1 METAQEREV
10 QLLQGRQ
17 AWPFHHMMGMGMAAT
32 ATAGGCFDGYG
43 HGGGGIGSDCGF
55 VLGWEQPP
63 APAPFD
69 CFGLLA
75 ADVHDLFPLFAGME
89 SPLPVSSS
97 SALATPPPPPPAP
110 AHDAIAAIPGEL
122 DDLLLNFWDASCHDG
137 DVGEQQKP
145 QLDAFNSTCVT
156 HEQTTTTTTTCAA
169 AAAAAATATNSFFH
183 YDDGDDPLSSI
194 FCTGPTP
201 PLLPAEQAVAFQQQ
215 APAAEPEPLLS
226 SSSSNCQGAQ
236 AQPQGA
242 AATPRTP
249 PVPRSSSTPTS
260 TIASRKRATREAAE
274 SSDHAAAECSQ
285 ESESSKRRRTEAAP
299 AQASSARVLCPF
311 ALLKPD
317 GLDGGATLADIN
329 ARILMRPTRPVRHP
343 VGEFACAPRVSADQ
357 PGLSGKAVS
366 SFTRLHTPG
375 RGTITIIRTRG

>member
-1 METAQEREV
+1 METAQER

-17 AWPFHHMMGMGMAAT
+17 AWPFHMMGMGMAAT
-32 ATAGGCFDGYG
+32 ATAGGCFDGPY
-43 HGGGGIGSDCGF
+43 GGIGGDCF

-63 APAPFD
+63 APAPFG

-75 ADVHDLFPLFAGME
+75 ADVHDLFPFFAGME

-97 SALATPPPPPPAP
+97 ALSAPPPPPAP
-110 AHDAIAAIPGEL
+110 EHDTVAAIPGEL

-137 DVGEQQKP
+137 DVDEQHKAPQQQQ
-145 QLDAFNSTCVT
+145 QLDAFNSTTCVT
-156 HEQTTTTTTTCAA
+156 HEQTTATTTCASA
-169 AAAAAATATNSFFH
+169 AAGTTTNSFFH

-201 PLLPAEQAVAFQQQ
+201 LLPAEKAVAFQHA
-215 APAAEPEPLLS
+215 APAADPEPLLS
-226 SSSSNCQGAQ
+226 SSSSNCQVAQ
-236 AQPQGA
+236 AQGQGP

-249 PVPRSSSTPTS
+249 PLPPRSSTSASTTPS
-260 TIASRKRATREAAE
+260 LKRATREAAE
-274 SSDHAAAECSQ
+274 SSDQAAAECSQ
-285 ESESSKRRRTEAAP
+285 QSESSKRLRTEAPAP
-299 AQASSARVLCPF
+299 AASSARVLCPF

-329 ARILMRPTRPVRHP
+329 ARILMRPSRPVRHP

-357 PGLSGKAVS
+357 PGFSGKAVS